1 MSRPFTIVLL
11 AAAVLGQVFVATIA
25 VAAGGGG
32 YGGGGAYP
40 AWGGH
45 FSGGYGGFPGRFGR
59 FAGPRRFFNRFAV
72 PGGVGGYSSGFYDG
86 SFPYGG
92 YPPGQDCVIERVPIN
107 TPYGLG
113 WRTFSIC
120 PN

>member
-1 MSRPFTIVLL
+1 MLRPLAIVLS
-11 AAAVLGQVFVATIA
+11 AAALLGQVFVAT
-25 VAAGGGG
+25 VALAGGGGG
-32 YGGGGAYP
+32 YG

-45 FSGGYGGFPGRFGR
+45 FSGGHGVGPAFPGRFGR
-59 FAGPRRFFNRFAV
+59 FAGPGRFFGRFAV
-72 PGGVGGYSSGFYDG
+72 PGEFGGYSSGFYDG
-86 SFPYGG
+86 SFPYGA